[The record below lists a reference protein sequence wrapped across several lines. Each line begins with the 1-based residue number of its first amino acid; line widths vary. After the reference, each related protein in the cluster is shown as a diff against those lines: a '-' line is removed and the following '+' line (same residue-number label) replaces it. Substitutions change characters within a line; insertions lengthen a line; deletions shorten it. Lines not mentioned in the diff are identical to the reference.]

1 MAACSRELIPAGR
14 GRRLPAPAAR
24 LSKRATP
31 PPPHHPVPSSRP
43 ARPAAQ
49 EPLPPSARR
58 GCPRPPADWPA
69 QLRPGAPPWPP
80 PLPPGSRTR
89 SDRPLHLSCPGR
101 AGPALPAAAR
111 PNPLRDSGSPALPEV
126 RFSPARASS
135 LLRVPLSEDLGNRVS
150 YGEARL
156 ALRPSSRGRGV
167 PSFPLVLLPPLGRV
181 NPGAPTASTGGG
193 PFGLVEDTGALQ
205 LGGEFGA
212 VEPRGIGAV
221 PGAPGFTCSLIS
233 GR

>member
-1 MAACSRELIPAGR
+1 MGLTGYISPPCNYLGGTAWGPDSLGLVRFSGDSREGQVPLYSVPFGPRGFWESQTLMYPNFRKNSQGHSLSTRTSPRIPSRSPQVRVHPSFPQPSPLPPAPPPRALPAPSPARPGRCFSPAEPSPTRVAACSRELIPAGR

-31 PPPHHPVPSSRP
+31 PPQHPVPSSRP

-89 SDRPLHLSCPGR
+89 SDRPLHLS
-101 AGPALPAAAR
+101 
-111 PNPLRDSGSPALPEV
+111 
-126 RFSPARASS
+126 
-135 LLRVPLSEDLGNRVS
+135 
-150 YGEARL
+150 
-156 ALRPSSRGRGV
+156 
-167 PSFPLVLLPPLGRV
+167 
-181 NPGAPTASTGGG
+181 
-193 PFGLVEDTGALQ
+193 
-205 LGGEFGA
+205 
-212 VEPRGIGAV
+212 
-221 PGAPGFTCSLIS
+221 
-233 GR
+233 